1 MGYQN
6 ALITGASSGLG
17 RGLAVW
23 FAKKGTTVYAAA
35 RRTAELEKLRDECKD
50 APGKIV
56 PLALDVSDSDATF
69 ARVGKLDTDCG
80 GLDLVVANAGIAG
93 ETYAKRVDW
102 PTIHRMVDINCAGA
116 AATLTGA
123 LGAMVQRKKGHLV
136 GVSSIAAFNGLPRMA
151 SYCASKAY
159 LATFLEA
166 LRVDLGPMGITVSSI
181 HPGYVKS
188 EMTAK
193 NTKKMPFLLE
203 TDDAVT
209 RMAKAIERQAKVYV
223 FPWQMNLGVSM
234 LGALPR
240 PLFEAAARKMR

>member
-35 RRTAELEKLRDECKD
+35 RRTAQLEELKAECKD
-50 APGKIV
+50 FSGKIV
-56 PLALDVSDSDATF
+56 PMELDVSNATATF
-69 ARVGKLDTDCG
+69 ERVQKLDAECG
-80 GLDLVVANAGIAG
+80 GLDLVIANAGVAG
-93 ETYAKRVDW
+93 ETYGKRIDW
-102 PTIHRMVDINCAGA
+102 PTIQRMIDVNCAGA
-116 AATLTGA
+116 AATLTGPLA
-123 LGAMVQRKKGHLV
+123 GMCARKKGQIV
-136 GVSSIAAFNGLPRMA
+136 GISSIAAFKGMPRMA

-159 LATFLEA
+159 LRTFLEG
-166 LRVDLGPMGITVSSI
+166 LRIDLGPLGVSVCSI
-181 HPGYVKS
+181 HPGFVKS

-203 TDDAVT
+203 TDDAVA
-209 RMAKAIERQAKVYV
+209 RMAKAIERQAKVFV
-223 FPWQMNLGVSM
+223 FPWQMGAAMTFLE
-234 LGALPR
+234 ALPL

>member
-35 RRTAELEKLRDECKD
+35 RRTAQLEELRAECKD

-56 PLALDVSDSDATF
+56 PLELDVSDSDATY
-69 ARVGKLDTDCG
+69 ARVGKLDAECG

-93 ETYAKRVDW
+93 ETYAKRPDW
-102 PTIHRMVDINCAGA
+102 PTIHRMIDVNCAGA
-116 AATLTGA
+116 AATIM
-123 LGAMVQRKKGHLV
+123 GAMPAMIERKKGQVV
-136 GVSSIAAFNGLPRMA
+136 GVSSLAAFNGLPRMA
-151 SYCASKAY
+151 AYCASKAY
-159 LATFLEA
+159 LMTFLEG
-166 LRVDLGPMGITVSSI
+166 LRCDVGPLGISVCSI
-181 HPGYVKS
+181 HPGFVKT

-203 TDDAVT
+203 ADDAIT

-223 FPWQMNLGVSM
+223 FPWQMSLGVSF
-234 LGALPR
+234 LSALPR

>member
-35 RRTAELEKLRDECKD
+35 RRTAQLEELRAECKD
-50 APGKIV
+50 APGKII
-56 PLALDVSDSDATF
+56 PLEMDVAHSDATYE
-69 ARVGKLDTDCG
+69 RVQKLDGECG
-80 GLDLVVANAGIAG
+80 GLDLVIANAGIAG
-93 ETYAKRVDW
+93 ETYAKRPDW
-102 PTIHRMVDINCAGA
+102 PTIHRMIDVNCAGA
-116 AATLTGA
+116 AATLMGA
-123 LGAMVQRKKGHLV
+123 LPAMIERKKGQIV
-136 GVSSIAAFNGLPRMA
+136 GVSSLAAFNGLPRMA
-151 SYCASKAY
+151 AYCASKAY

-166 LRVDLGPMGITVSSI
+166 LRIDVGPLGVSVCSI
-181 HPGYVKS
+181 HPGFVKT

-193 NTKKMPFLLE
+193 NSKKMPFLLE
-203 TDDAVT
+203 ADDAIA

-223 FPWQMNLGVSM
+223 FPWQMSLGVSV